1 MWLLG
6 RVSHNPHWR
15 ETGRLAGEAALNSLA
30 ITEATKYALGRER
43 PLAGDGS
50 GNFGRRDIVSL
61 RACCGRVVH
70 CRRHA
75 HEYPGPLTKIMA
87 YGFASLVTFSRVKGQ
102 QHFPSDVLAGT
113 VIGNLVAQN
122 IYSGG
127 TIPNSADGNGSP
139 LAKLSETGTT
149 RRESS
154 SPYVPLDSWVYT
166 AMDRLAAMGVIETG
180 FAGMRPWTRSECW
193 RLLEEG
199 ELRVRDGAGG
209 DRRRA
214 VVMTN
219 CNVSLRRMPGSRPV
233 GRQPRRGRV
242 DLRPVTIFRASR

>member
-1 MWLLG
+1 MDEPAKLRLSDGEWLLPLGGGMAGLFVTDASFNRSLSAAPSTIRHYKTLSNAGVAALAGGAGAMWLLG

-50 GNFGRRDIVSL
+50 GSFGRRDIVSL

-87 YGFASLVTFSRVKGQ
+87 YGLASLVTFSRVKGQ

-122 IYSGG
+122 IYSRRHDPELGG
-127 TIPNSADGNGSP
+127 REWQSFSQIVRNRDHTPGI
-139 LAKLSETGTT
+139 KV
-149 RRESS
+149 RRMF
-154 SPYVPLDSWVYT
+154 PWT
-166 AMDRLAAMGVIETG
+166 AG
-180 FAGMRPWTRSECW
+180 FIRPWTDW
-193 RLLEEG
+193 
-199 ELRVRDGAGG
+199 
-209 DRRRA
+209 
-214 VVMTN
+214 
-219 CNVSLRRMPGSRPV
+219 
-233 GRQPRRGRV
+233 PRWG
-242 DLRPVTIFRASR
+242 